1 MRAPLS
7 PRQPLPPPAPQ
18 PLAPVLSRL
27 ITPAPPPPQSPFPV
41 EDIIVSMAKHAD
53 LIYIFFDPIGQALC
67 DRTMNVI
74 ERLNQQHSTRMRYF
88 LSKAD
93 TVQAHPHGPHT
104 PGLCHGVATAHNSTP
119 PATFAASSASCSHY
133 PISSRTRP
141 LLAGRNPPPPALDPP
156 PAAHTSP
163 PESSSFPPPVCRC
176 PQNVTG
182 RRL

>member
-1 MRAPLS
+1 
-7 PRQPLPPPAPQ
+7 
-18 PLAPVLSRL
+18 
-27 ITPAPPPPQSPFPV
+27 
-41 EDIIVSMAKHAD
+41 MAKHAD

-119 PATFAASSASCSHY
+119 PATFAASSASCSHL
-133 PISSRTRP
+133 PIPSRTRP
-141 LLAGRNPPPPALDPP
+141 CSRVATRRRQRLTRHQP
-156 PAAHTSP
+156 HTH
-163 PESSSFPPPVCRC
+163 
-176 PQNVTG
+176 PQNLPLFPRYAGALRT
-182 RRL
+182 